1 MILEWAR
8 EKQVDDVDNSIPIPD
23 PESEPQAS
31 QLSSFHESSYDNDE
45 GQSQLDDFDD
55 SIPIPDPEPEPQDS
69 QLHDSS
75 YDNDEGQS
83 HSQEFES
90 QSTRGTLGIV
100 FGKHHDATY
109 LALIFDGSLLATIM
123 ITQSML

>member
-1 MILEWAR
+1 MN
-8 EKQVDDVDNSIPIPD
+8 DVDNSIPIPD
-23 PESEPQAS
+23 PEPEPQDS

-45 GQSQLDDFDD
+45 GQSQLDDFND

-90 QSTRGTLGIV
+90 QSTSGTLGLL
-100 FGKHHDATY
+100 FGKLYVTFV
-109 LALIFDGSLLATIM
+109 ALIFDG
-123 ITQSML
+123 